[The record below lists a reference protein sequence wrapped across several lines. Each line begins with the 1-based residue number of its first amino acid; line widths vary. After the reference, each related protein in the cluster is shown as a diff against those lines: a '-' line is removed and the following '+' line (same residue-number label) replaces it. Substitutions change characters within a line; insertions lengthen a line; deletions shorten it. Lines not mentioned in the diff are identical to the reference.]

1 MLWSHNKRKS
11 KCISAKLNVAQILYF
26 SVNLFSQL
34 PGAKTNW
41 WWKSGGG
48 QPQNLSTRE
57 HFLGLPLKSVGFQV
71 IYSCLGKWHHV
82 LHVLHVCVWLYKF
95 SYIITMLVTIL
106 SSSSFQYIQS
116 IIYCIPLCQLKTSR
130 GIKTIHILLVV
141 FFFHEVE
148 MGLNISLFGYFLI
161 LWYNN

>member
-11 KCISAKLNVAQILYF
+11 KCISAKLKVAQIFYF
-26 SVNLFSQL
+26 SGNLYSQL

-57 HFLGLPLKSVGFQV
+57 HFIGLPLKSVGFQV
-71 IYSCLGKWHHV
+71 IYSQTLVGYSCLGQWHHV
-82 LHVLHVCVWLYKF
+82 LHVSVWLYKF

-116 IIYCIPLCQLKTSR
+116 FIYCIPLCQLKTSR
-130 GIKTIHILLVV
+130 RIKTIHILLV
-141 FFFHEVE
+141 
-148 MGLNISLFGYFLI
+148 LYFCMR
-161 LWYNN
+161 